1 MKGSHDMARGRMIDR
16 RISKSDKFAALQTD
30 RARVLYF
37 MIYPHTD
44 REGRYSGDPREIKED
59 CCPRLKYSIKKIA
72 EAVID
77 LDAVGLIRLYEV
89 DDKACIEFIRFDDF
103 QVGFHK
109 DREAPS
115 VIPAYSGLGP
125 EQSGLTP
132 LKYKVLSLSLRN
144 IKNTSK
150 AGISFDFMSKKFT
163 EIQDEDL
170 IRWKTAFP
178 ACDIKLCLSQMA
190 EWILANPAKGKKSNY
205 PKFITGWLKREQDKG
220 GSLRGRAPAL
230 PPGEWAKKMEAKL
243 KADREAEDKS

>member
-1 MKGSHDMARGRMIDR
+1 MINR
-16 RISKSDKFAALQTD
+16 RIAKSDKLAALKKD
-30 RARVLYF
+30 RSRVLYF
-37 MIYPHTD
+37 MIYPFLD
-44 REGRYSGDPREIKED
+44 VEGRYSGDPQDIKED
-59 CCPRLKYSIKKIA
+59 CVPRLRYSIKQIA
-72 EAVID
+72 ESIID
-77 LDAVGLIRLYEV
+77 LDSVDLLELYTDNKNQV
-89 DDKACIEFIRFDDF
+89 AIQYTRFDDF
-103 QVGFHK
+103 QNLRR
-109 DREAPS
+109 DREGESKISPP
-115 VIPAYSGLGP
+115 PAQLPDKSRT
-125 EQSGLTP
+125 TP
-132 LKYKVLSLSLRN
+132 ALYLSLSLSLRN